1 MLLGDAAHQHAGA
14 ALCSSERLGVLTRGF
29 SDVSFEGG
37 TVSGTVLGTGDMV
50 LKTGRNLT
58 LCEARVVGERP
69 AGEDTRSRPRRVLCS
84 AELTG
89 RPDEAGWTCSLVITW
104 CPVETRLGASPEAS
118 SSNTAVCSVDGCR
131 PV

>member
-1 MLLGDAAHQHAGA
+1 MRVRGVGGLLGDAAHQHAGA
-14 ALCSSERLGVLTRGF
+14 ALCSSQQRGVLTRGF

-89 RPDEAGWTCSLVITW
+89 
-104 CPVETRLGASPEAS
+104 
-118 SSNTAVCSVDGCR
+118 
-131 PV
+131 